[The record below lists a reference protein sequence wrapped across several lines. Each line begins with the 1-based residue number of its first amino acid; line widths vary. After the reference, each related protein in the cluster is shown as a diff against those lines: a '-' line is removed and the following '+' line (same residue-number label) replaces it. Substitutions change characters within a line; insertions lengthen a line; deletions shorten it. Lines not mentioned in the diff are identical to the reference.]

1 MSEQDRVS
9 VIALAGN
16 PNVGKST
23 LFNQLTGL
31 KQHTGNW
38 PGKTVEVAEGYF
50 THGGKKYRLVDLP
63 GTYSLMANS
72 EDEEIARDFV
82 CFGGGNV
89 TVIVADATALERS
102 LNLVLQITEITG
114 NAVLCVNLMDEAGKK
129 KIQVDL
135 EKLEALIGIPVTGT
149 TARSK
154 KGISALVGVIE
165 KKLESINSAGI
176 FTVYPE
182 VVEKAIAR
190 VEKVIKK
197 EYGVSRR
204 WLALKLLEKNKKLT
218 ERIECCLGVN
228 LKNEQLQEA
237 LKEAEA
243 LLEAEGIDS
252 LTLTDICVAETVR
265 RAEKISGEVVS
276 AKFDRYKFLDRRI
289 DKLLTSKYTGV
300 PLMLLM
306 LCGIFWITITGANY
320 PSMYLSKLLFGL
332 EPLLYRLTQPLPAF
346 ARGVLVTGM
355 YHTLAWVVSVMLPP
369 MAIFFPLF
377 AIMEDSGYLPRIAF
391 NLDKCFKCAHAHG
404 RQALTMC
411 QGFGCNACGVMGCRI
426 INSPRERLIA
436 ILTNNFVPCN
446 GRFPTIILLITVF
459 FSAGNQ
465 LVSSAVLLAV
475 ITAGVLMTLA
485 ISKLLSVTLLKGQPS
500 SFALELP
507 AYRRPQFGKVIVR
520 SFLDRTLFVLSRA
533 VLVAVP
539 AGAVIWLLAN
549 LHINGVSLL
558 VMCGGF
564 LDPLGRAMGMDG
576 YILLAFLLGFPA
588 NEIVLP
594 ILIMCYTASGSMMD
608 FESTSALAELLKAN
622 GWTWVTALC
631 TITFSLMHFPC
642 ATTCQTIYKETK
654 SLRWTFLAV
663 ILPTVVGMAVCMGVT
678 LVTKLLRLS

>member
-165 KKLESINSAGI
+165 TKLENRNSAGI

-218 ERIECCLGVN
+218 ERIGFDTSFC
-228 LKNEQLQEA
+228 
-237 LKEAEA
+237 
-243 LLEAEGIDS
+243 
-252 LTLTDICVAETVR
+252 
-265 RAEKISGEVVS
+265 RAWSW
-276 AKFDRYKFLDRRI
+276 R
-289 DKLLTSKYTGV
+289 
-300 PLMLLM
+300 
-306 LCGIFWITITGANY
+306 
-320 PSMYLSKLLFGL
+320 SKL
-332 EPLLYRLTQPLPAF
+332 
-346 ARGVLVTGM
+346 
-355 YHTLAWVVSVMLPP
+355 
-369 MAIFFPLF
+369 
-377 AIMEDSGYLPRIAF
+377 
-391 NLDKCFKCAHAHG
+391 
-404 RQALTMC
+404 C
-411 QGFGCNACGVMGCRI
+411 Q
-426 INSPRERLIA
+426 
-436 ILTNNFVPCN
+436 
-446 GRFPTIILLITVF
+446 
-459 FSAGNQ
+459 
-465 LVSSAVLLAV
+465 
-475 ITAGVLMTLA
+475 
-485 ISKLLSVTLLKGQPS
+485 
-500 SFALELP
+500 
-507 AYRRPQFGKVIVR
+507 
-520 SFLDRTLFVLSRA
+520 
-533 VLVAVP
+533 
-539 AGAVIWLLAN
+539 
-549 LHINGVSLL
+549 
-558 VMCGGF
+558 
-564 LDPLGRAMGMDG
+564 
-576 YILLAFLLGFPA
+576 
-588 NEIVLP
+588 
-594 ILIMCYTASGSMMD
+594 
-608 FESTSALAELLKAN
+608 
-622 GWTWVTALC
+622 
-631 TITFSLMHFPC
+631 
-642 ATTCQTIYKETK
+642 
-654 SLRWTFLAV
+654 
-663 ILPTVVGMAVCMGVT
+663 
-678 LVTKLLRLS
+678 